1 MVLYNSQGSYLIS
14 PELSLAT
21 RKGTQIPN
29 EQRNQR
35 SPASMQAA
43 IGIMQSGR
51 PSVQPR
57 SSSSVYNCM
66 GMVFAS
72 RRTCIDPQQ
81 LHMILVDDE
90 YEPVP
95 DQKDLQRGDI
105 VVYRGPKGTV
115 CHVGIV
121 VEVKPDLRKGS
132 WEVTVL
138 SQWGADGEYF
148 HLINEV
154 HPSLGEPT
162 EFWTDRT

>member
-1 MVLYNSQGSYLIS
+1 MALYDSQGSYLIP
-14 PELSLAT
+14 PELALAT
-21 RKGTQIPN
+21 RKERQIPN
-29 EQRNQR
+29 EKRTQRA
-35 SPASMQAA
+35 PATMQAA
-43 IGIMQSGR
+43 IGIMKIGR

-72 RRTCIDPQQ
+72 RRTCIDPQY
-81 LHMILVDDE
+81 LHTILVDDE

-95 DQKDLQRGDI
+95 DQKDLQQGDI
-105 VVYRGPKGTV
+105 VVYRDLQRTI

-121 VEVKPDLRKGS
+121 VEVKPDLRRGS
-132 WEVTVL
+132 WDVTVL

-148 HLINEV
+148 HLLDEV